1 MSWAY
6 AERPEPGASLLERL
20 REAVRPEFAVEV
32 YFPDPDDPVLGGGRC
47 AVVGCDRLVVA
58 HGICVSHFDRW
69 NKAGRPDLAPWEAST
84 GPMAARAGLCKSQ
97 CYDLRALPAQLRL
110 EVGYALQCRLDE
122 RRAGPNRPAATRAVK
137 LLALSGACS
146 VLERSSHGWLVL
158 AQTQGWRDLACMA
171 FVRYLHVHIEDLAAG
186 TGPAAEYERDTW
198 DARRLGIATRSS
210 CHLIRFGSIEP
221 AWLREA
227 TKTWA
232 RFRLATG
239 RAVGTISQDALAV
252 ARFSSFFTRDAANI
266 ADESGL
272 TRPVLER
279 YLAWLACEQLG
290 DQTRLG
296 YLVSLRIFIDHSRRH
311 HWLPRLP
318 AGARLYQEDFPAH
331 GEYLPRFIP
340 EFVMAQLES
349 DTNLAAIADDTTRHL
364 IVVLMETGLRSS
376 DACHLAI
383 DAVIDDSVGWPCL
396 RFYNSKVRTEQLVPL
411 SPKAAIALRAQ
422 AAQVRDHWP
431 AATRFLF
438 PRHLANPDG
447 NLPFSYNTLERRL
460 RLWQAAIAVRDDTGR
475 PYTATAHQFRHT
487 LGTRMINQG
496 IPEHIVQKLL
506 GHKSAEMTAR
516 YAHLHDTTLRK
527 AFDDYCQARVNIAGE
542 TLGFDADSP
551 AAQAEWVKH
560 RLARTQDSLPNGY
573 CGRPPQQD
581 CPHPNACLTCPD
593 FQTTPEFLPVHR
605 QQADNTRIL
614 IATADADGH
623 FRLAANHR
631 RVLESLECIIP
642 ALETLQHHAAD
653 EDSDDS

>member
-1 MSWAY
+1 MTWAY
-6 AERPEPGASLLERL
+6 AEHPEPGGSLLLRL
-20 REAVRPEFAVEV
+20 RETVRPEFAVDV

-58 HGICVSHFDRW
+58 RGICASHFDRW
-69 NKAGRPDLAPWEAST
+69 NKAGRPDLTPWTAST
-84 GPMAARAGLCKSQ
+84 GPMAPRAGLRQSQ
-97 CYDLRALPAQLRL
+97 CFDLRRLPTQLRL
-110 EVGYALQCRLDE
+110 EVAYALQCRVDE
-122 RRAGPNRPAATRAVK
+122 RRAGPNRAAATRAVK
-137 LLALSGACS
+137 LLVLSGACS
-146 VLERSSHGWLVL
+146 ILERSPEGWLVL
-158 AQTQGWRDLACMA
+158 AQSKGWRDLSCMA
-171 FVRYLHVHIEDLAAG
+171 FVRYVHVHVEDLAAG
-186 TGPAAEYERDTW
+186 TEAADEYERDTW
-198 DARRLGIATRSS
+198 DVRRLGIATRASS
-210 CHLIRFGSIEP
+210 HLVRFGPIEP
-221 AWLREA
+221 PWLRQA
-227 TKTWA
+227 AKQWA

-239 RAVGTISQDALAV
+239 RAVGTVTGDILAV

-272 TRPVLER
+272 TRQVLER
-279 YLAWLACEQLG
+279 YLAWLACEPLA

-311 HWLPRLP
+311 RWLPRLP
-318 AGARLYQEDFPAH
+318 AGAMFYQEDFPTH

-349 DTNLAAIADDTTRHL
+349 DANLSAIADTTTRHL
-364 IVVLMETGLRSS
+364 IIMLMETGLRSG
-376 DACHLAI
+376 DACHIAI

-396 RFYNSKVRTEQLVPL
+396 RFYNSKVRSEQLVPL

-422 AAQVRDHWP
+422 AAHVHDHWP
-431 AATRFLF
+431 ATTRFLF
-438 PRHLANPDG
+438 PQHRANPDG
-447 NLPFSYNTLERRL
+447 NLPFSYGTLESRL
-460 RLWQAAIAVRDDTGR
+460 RRWQTAVDVRDESGR
-475 PYTATAHQFRHT
+475 PYTATCHQFRHT
-487 LGTRMINQG
+487 LGTRMINRG

-516 YAHLHDTTLRK
+516 YAHLHDSTLRK
-527 AFDDYCQARVNIAGE
+527 AFDDYCQSRVNIAGE

-551 AAQAEWVKH
+551 AAKAEWVKH

-631 RVLESLECIIP
+631 RVLDSLEHIIP
-642 ALETLQHHAAD
+642 ALEALQGG
-653 EDSDDS
+653 DDAN